1 MTHKWS
7 LCCQDARCALILK
20 IVLRACAPLS
30 PLKIV
35 LYCLNT
41 KHISVI
47 FATQQEDTPAH
58 LLLLQCHSC
67 SPSTLLQL
75 FVLFCART
83 AQRQCCLGSQR
94 ESRCLAGINAARAG
108 DVCQEDASDKCGID
122 SFKVSLYDQAP
133 RQRAET
139 VHRVRIQT

>member
-1 MTHKWS
+1 MLFS
-7 LCCQDARCALILK
+7 
-20 IVLRACAPLS
+20 P

-35 LYCLNT
+35 PYCLNT

-67 SPSTLLQL
+67 SPSNLLQL

-83 AQRQCCLGSQR
+83 AQRQCCLGLRR

-108 DVCQEDASDKCGID
+108 DVCQEDASDKCEID
-122 SFKVSLYDQAP
+122 SFKVSLYDQAT

-139 VHRVRIQT
+139 VHGVRIQT